1 MTGRATATCSGQGI
15 GLAQDCTLVPRRP
28 STSVMCSRRTA
39 RPVSGSDFRRT
50 DQGSRMSR
58 NRTIFS
64 SEDLFSI
71 VTPLIGI
78 LDYIAEVSPDI
89 TRPDSRVS
97 YLSDFA
103 YLQRPDQELALAHE
117 DDLKTVEGAVRT
129 NAIS

>member
-1 MTGRATATCSGQGI
+1 
-15 GLAQDCTLVPRRP
+15 
-28 STSVMCSRRTA
+28 
-39 RPVSGSDFRRT
+39 
-50 DQGSRMSR
+50 MSR